1 MKILKAGCACR
12 PPSLERLERS
22 PWMRLLPG
30 LRAYHCTNCGES
42 FLASKREVTEIMVAH
57 RQRAFTHRLETP
69 DAARAE

>member
-30 LRAYHCTNCGES
+30 LRAYHCPSCGQS
-42 FLASKREVTEIMVAH
+42 FLASKREVTDIMVSH
-57 RQRAFTHRLETP
+57 RQRLFTRSHEAA
-69 DAARAE
+69 DAARAA